1 MNAEQKK
8 TLSSDSLYNEY
19 ISEFNNAKAAFRDC
33 VKLNSVDMWA
43 QGVAHMHKADKINLM
58 RLALV

>member
-1 MNAEQKK
+1 MTTEQKK
-8 TLSSDSLYNEY
+8 KLSDSLYVEY
-19 ISEFNNAKAAFRDC
+19 LAEFNAAKAAFRDC

-43 QGVAHMHKADKINLM
+43 QGVEHMQKADKINLM